1 MYFSRRK
8 LKHRISA
15 GIGLGAIALGFL
27 LVSVI
32 TKLALFRQK
41 SDDNDSVHTV
51 DFHREAKAARLV
63 DIGQWEEG

>member
-1 MYFSRRK
+1 V
-8 LKHRISA
+8 SA

-27 LVSVI
+27 LVSVV

-41 SDDNDSVHTV
+41 NQSDHDSVHTV

-63 DIGQWEEG
+63 DVGQWDS